1 MKPCGTAL
9 LAQDAALL
17 VNPVDLGRGHTKLWL
32 VHMGKYAFLAWSRAE
47 SDAREVV
54 RDYVRREHGAEH
66 TTQWVA
72 EACLVSNTRIARIV
86 IEDAV
91 AQSRLVE
98 TPVVIHIPIPPELR

>member
-1 MKPCGTAL
+1 MKPCGMAL

-32 VHMGKYAFLAWSRAE
+32 VHMGKHAFLAWGSTE
-47 SDAREVV
+47 NDAREVV
-54 RDYVRREHGAEH
+54 GYYTRHEHGAER
-66 TTQWVA
+66 TTQWTAKV
-72 EACLVSNTRIARIV
+72 CLVTSTRIAKIV

-98 TPVVIHIPIPPELR
+98 TPVVIHIPVPPEVR